1 MGISARTLLC
11 VFQFYLEIDLRG
23 YVSRLSPRRAI
34 QFVSKIE
41 SADAL
46 IIGPQL

>member
-1 MGISARTLLC
+1 MGNRARPLLC

-23 YVSRLSPRRAI
+23 YASRLSPWRLI

-41 SADAL
+41 LADAL
-46 IIGPQL
+46 IDRYH

>member
-1 MGISARTLLC
+1 MESPLELIMR

-23 YVSRLSPRRAI
+23 YVSRRSPSRLI

-41 SADAL
+41 LADAL
-46 IIGPQL
+46 IDWYH